1 MIKVDLLLKLV
12 ELKKQ
17 EINDY
22 KNDFNT
28 LNSIVAN
35 LEVELKD
42 QQAVVSEFITD
53 CINNQYYNM
62 SAPNMI
68 SGRAYLH
75 SLNLKSKAIE
85 KSKKDAETQKES
97 AFESLKEAVLEL
109 KKLTKFIEKT
119 KKNDLEERSRKAL
132 LIDDTLELYRYNN
145 KA

>member
-1 MIKVDLLLKLV
+1 
-12 ELKKQ
+12 
-17 EINDY
+17 
-22 KNDFNT
+22 
-28 LNSIVAN
+28 
-35 LEVELKD
+35 
-42 QQAVVSEFITD
+42 
-53 CINNQYYNM
+53 
-62 SAPNMI
+62 MI

-75 SLNLKSKAIE
+75 SLNLKNKGIE